1 MWILVATRRPGS
13 PPVSQEASEPWRVAL
28 QAGPGT
34 CTPAGR
40 ADEAQRWQP
49 QRAETVLAATV
60 ARRHAAAAALGRHA

>member
-34 CTPAGR
+34 RTPR
-40 ADEAQRWQP
+40 Q
-49 QRAETVLAATV
+49 T
-60 ARRHAAAAALGRHA
+60 ALNDLI